1 MRVLSL
7 LLIAFLYPDPALSG
21 VKIVTRQV
29 TGAFS
34 DTRTEYLTS
43 NALRSE
49 WQTHSGDRAGP
60 PMASIV
66 QRGNTNRVY
75 VLDLQA
81 HEYVTFETNSQGGA
95 LGVRPRPVT
104 YSDGILQIWIDRV
117 DTGERQLMFGHMARH
132 IITYEKRIAT
142 PGACS
147 RSSQSKTD
155 GWYIDESV
163 MPEWRRSKKSNGGGV
178 VVATLVAFGES
189 KCHDKVDRM
198 DIHRVGVDPG
208 FPLKI
213 STTMTTEV
221 PEPDGSTRTVASTWG
236 SEVMDLQEGVL
247 DPGLFEVPG
256 DFRRVEALKSWNAPP
271 PGRQASGWE
280 WFKEKLA
287 EIFR

>member
-7 LLIAFLYPDPALSG
+7 LLLAFLYPDPSLNG

-43 NALRSE
+43 NRLRSE
-49 WQTHSGDRAGP
+49 WQTHVGDRSGP
-60 PMASIV
+60 TMATIV
-66 QRGNTNRVY
+66 QRGNTNRVF
-75 VLDLQA
+75 VVDLQA
-81 HEYVTFETNSQGGA
+81 HEYITYETDSQGGA
-95 LGVRPRPVT
+95 LGMRQQPIT
-104 YSDGILQIWIDRV
+104 YSDGILQVLIQGV
-117 DTGERQLMFGHMARH
+117 DTGERQEMFGHMARH

-147 RSSQSKTD
+147 RSSESKTD

-163 MPEWRRSKKSNGGGV
+163 MPEWRRTKKGNAGGV

-189 KCHDKVDRM
+189 KCRDKVDRI
-198 DIHRVGVDPG
+198 DIHRTGVDPG

-213 STTMTTEV
+213 TTTTTSEV
-221 PEPDGSTRTVASTWG
+221 PDPDGSVRTIASTWG
-236 SEVMDLQEGVL
+236 SEVMELQEGAL
-247 DPGLFEVPG
+247 DPALFEVPG
-256 DFRRVEALKSWNAPP
+256 DFRKVEVLKNWYALPP
-271 PGRQASGWE
+271 RHQPSGWE
-280 WFKEKLA
+280 WFKAKLE